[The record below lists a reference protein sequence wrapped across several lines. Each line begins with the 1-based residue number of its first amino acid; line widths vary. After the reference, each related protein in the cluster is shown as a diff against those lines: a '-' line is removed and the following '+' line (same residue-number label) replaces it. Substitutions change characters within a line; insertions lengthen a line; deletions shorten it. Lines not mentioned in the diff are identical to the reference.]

1 MVCKECGSYN
11 AENLSVCKDCG
22 AKLREDD
29 TTTSG
34 EQARVAAEDG
44 RPSRD
49 FVKAPSWPKSAY
61 SGAPEKPVSDT
72 PASSGS
78 FRPTIPPRPA
88 ASAPTATCPHC
99 GKPIVSDAPFCAYCG
114 QRVAGEPAPAAV
126 SARPAA
132 KPAPA
137 AAPSRA
143 TYAANNFEDEDDDDY
158 EDEDEEDY
166 KPSKPAKRGGKMAR
180 REEHEE
186 LDEYDDEEGYDEEEY
201 DDLPPKRAKG
211 TTILFW
217 GLIVL
222 LLALIGIFGMYIA
235 KKNFDGDF
243 GKMFASIGS
252 VFNKSGTEDVDAP
265 DASATADPE
274 SQMYTASISE
284 YTDPTTSEVYFDID
298 IYAPTGSSIRIIT
311 DATLKQDTTTV
322 PSNNHVILRIAREVF
337 MPNAPVEAEVVTITP
352 NIQVIAPD
360 GTTTQLTVP
369 EITVNVPALS
379 MTVTEP
385 AADTVNATFDNSPI
399 AIMGQVNNY
408 DSEIAVFVNDE
419 QVFVDTTGLFT
430 ASYTPKTA
438 PAIAAPTEAPLAST
452 DPSVTPD
459 PAATPEASTSP
470 DASTS
475 PSVSPEGSLEEPE
488 ATVAPEA
495 TDEAG
500 AATDDLATTGS
511 TESITIEARKNNCV
525 TARKVIT
532 VEPYVMQTMSFTVT
546 NDLKGLSSAEGSVTL
561 TGTATPGAVITAT
574 CPSADVTF
582 GQAVVSET
590 GTFSMVV
597 TIAKVGA
604 YDVSLVG
611 KLTGYYDGTQNVVVE
626 RPPSGSS
633 SSFRKASADLTKSYD
648 KILSGAVTSGD
659 FVFTG
664 KITEIISAEPYTI
677 FRVKLSNDTEVVVAN
692 RSAKSTINSSDVKD
706 KKQIAGTLKGL
717 YTDGKTPYIW
727 GWFVWNK

>member
-11 AENLSVCKDCG
+11 AENLSVCKECG
-22 AKLREDD
+22 AKLRDDD
-29 TTTSG
+29 TAAQG
-34 EQARVAAEDG
+34 EETRNATEDG
-44 RPSRD
+44 RPSRE

-61 SGAPEKPVSDT
+61 SGAPEKPISDT
-72 PASSGS
+72 PVSSGS
-78 FRPTIPPRPA
+78 FRPTIPPRAA
-88 ASAPTATCPHC
+88 ASAPAATCPHC
-99 GKPIVSDAPFCAYCG
+99 GKPILSDAPFCAYCG
-114 QRVAGEPAPAAV
+114 QRIAVEPAAA
-126 SARPAA
+126 SARPTA

-137 AAPSRA
+137 PAPARPTYSA
-143 TYAANNFEDEDDDDY
+143 TDFEDEDDDDY

-166 KPSKPAKRGGKMAR
+166 KPTKPAKRGGKMAR
-180 REEHEE
+180 RKDAEE
-186 LDEYDDEEGYDEEEY
+186 LDEYDDEEEFDEEEY

-222 LLALIGIFGMYIA
+222 LLALIAIFGMYIA

-252 VFNKSGTEDVDAP
+252 VFNKSGPEDVNATD
-265 DASATADPE
+265 ATATPDPA

-298 IYAPTGSSIRIIT
+298 IYAPTGSAIRIIT
-311 DATLKQDTTTV
+311 DATLKTDTTTV
-322 PSNNHVILRIAREVF
+322 PSNNHVILRISREVF
-337 MPNAPVEAEVVTITP
+337 MPNAPVDSETVTITP

-360 GTTTQLTVP
+360 GSTTQITVP
-369 EITVNVPALS
+369 DITVNVPTLS

-385 AADTVNATFDNSPI
+385 TADTVNATFDNSPI

-408 DSEIAVFVNDE
+408 DGEIAVFVNNE
-419 QVFVDTTGLFT
+419 QVFVDSTGLFT
-430 ASYTPKTA
+430 ASYTPKAA
-438 PAIAAPTEAPLAST
+438 PMIATPTEAPVAST
-452 DPSVTPD
+452 DPAGTPDPATTPD
-459 PAATPEASTSP
+459 PAATTEAST
-470 DASTS
+470 T
-475 PSVSPEGSLEEPE
+475 PEGSLEDAEATEAPATTEE
-488 ATVAPEA
+488 ATVPNDV
-495 TDEAG
+495 TS
-500 AATDDLATTGS
+500 TGG

-532 VEPYVMQTMSFTVT
+532 VEPYVVQTMSFTVT
-546 NDLKGLSSAEGSVTL
+546 NDLKGLSSDAGTVTL

-590 GTFSMVV
+590 GTFSMVI

-611 KLTGYYDGTQNVVVE
+611 KLTGYYDGTANIIVE

-633 SSFRKASADLTKSYD
+633 SAFKKAAADLSKSYE
-648 KILSGAVTSGD
+648 KIVAGTVTSGD
-659 FVFTG
+659 FVFSG
-664 KITEIISAEPYTI
+664 KVSEIISSDPYTI
-677 FRVKLSNDTEVVVAN
+677 FKLKLSNGTEVVVAN
-692 RSAKSTINSSDVKD
+692 RSAKSTINSSDLKD